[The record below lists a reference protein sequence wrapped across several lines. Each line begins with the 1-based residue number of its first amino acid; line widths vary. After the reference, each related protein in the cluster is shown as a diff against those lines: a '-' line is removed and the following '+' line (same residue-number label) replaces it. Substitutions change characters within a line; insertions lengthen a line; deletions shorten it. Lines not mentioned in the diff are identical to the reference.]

1 MRFAQKRMQVSGVGR
16 ISGSA
21 DGIDDLMKKG
31 LRLDEDFSHFNPFL
45 PDGIDDLM
53 KKGLRPDGMLCKTRE
68 CRDGIDDLMKK
79 GLRRPKSA
87 RALELLLL
95 RRN

>member
-31 LRLDEDFSHFNPFL
+31 LRQVLSPL
-45 PDGIDDLM
+45 YASITALDGIDDLM
-53 KKGLRPDGMLCKTRE
+53 KKGLRHFWYILGYHITD
-68 CRDGIDDLMKK
+68 
-79 GLRRPKSA
+79 
-87 RALELLLL
+87 
-95 RRN
+95 